1 MTKRCL
7 IVDDSDVIRTVASR
21 ILMRRGL
28 LVNEAD
34 RATRALDLCRVDM
47 PDLLIVDIKL
57 PDMDSLEFLRTL
69 RALPTPRR
77 PFVGVLMVEFDLPT
91 LLRCRRAGADAHL
104 MKPFTAAQ
112 MNARLDEIEAERL
125 AKAA

>member
-7 IVDDSDVIRTVASR
+7 IVDDSDVIRTLASR
-21 ILMRRGL
+21 ILARRGL
-28 LVNEAD
+28 LVNQAE
-34 RATRALDLCRVDM
+34 RAVPALDLCRVDM

-57 PDMDSLEFLRTL
+57 PDMECLEFLRAV
-69 RALPTPRR
+69 RALPAPRR
-77 PFVGVLMVEFDLPT
+77 PFIGVLMYEFDLPT

>member
-1 MTKRCL
+1 MRMHPAMKQAKAMFRRAG
-7 IVDDSDVIRTVASR
+7 IDVLAVGTLSMHVVCREY
-21 ILMRRGL
+21 
-28 LVNEAD
+28 NE
-34 RATRALDLCRVDM
+34 R
-47 PDLLIVDIKL
+47 PLIVDIKL